1 MTHRPTCRER
11 RVATSDG
18 SKKIEPGAAEQPARR
33 AQTAAEQRAQRAS
46 GSDDPEVLA
55 GEIER
60 TREEL
65 AETLDAIAD
74 RVSPKRVKERT
85 KQKVTGTVKDK
96 TGAAKEQLHAGAA
109 SAKEKAEHAKE
120 QAQEQ
125 VEHAKE
131 QAQEQVEH
139 AKEQAKEHAPGD
151 RSGSP
156 PAVGGVGGVPTYGAP
171 PVVPREVLAGAA
183 AALAVVLLLLGR
195 RKRKH
200 DQGWKRGAKR

>member
-131 QAQEQVEH
+131 QAQE
-139 AKEQAKEHAPGD
+139 HAPGD

-171 PVVPREVLAGAA
+171 PVVPREVVAGAA